1 MKVLVGFEESQIGCK
16 AFRARGHEAYSCDLE
31 DCSGGKPQWHIKKD
45 IREVMYDG
53 WDLAIFHPY
62 CTYNTNAANRW
73 LYEDCAAT
81 TAEERHVLRDEGLK
95 LFQECLDAP
104 IDKICCENP
113 FPHPY
118 VISVIGPFQDMV
130 QPWMFGEPETKG
142 LCLWLKNLPPLM
154 STIISAERQPK
165 VHKMAPGPERTKE
178 RSKSF
183 PLVMAAMADQW
194 GEA

>member
-1 MKVLVGFEESQIGCK
+1 MKVLIGFEESQVGCK
-16 AFRARGHEAYSCDLE
+16 AFRDKGHEAYSCDLQN
-31 DCSGGKPQWHIKKD
+31 CSGGHPEWHIKKD

-62 CTYNTNAANRW
+62 CNYNTNAANRW
-73 LYEDCAAT
+73 LYEDCSTT
-81 TAEERHVLRDEGLK
+81 TAVERHILRDKGLV

-104 IDKICCENP
+104 IEKICCENP
-113 FPHPY
+113 QPHPY
-118 VISVIGPFQDMV
+118 VIEILGRYQDKI

-154 STIISAERQPK
+154 STIIETNRSPK
-165 VHKMAPGPERTKE
+165 VHRMAPGLERSKE

-183 PLVMAAMADQW
+183 PLVMKAMADQW
-194 GEA
+194 G